1 MKNLLKKNQ
10 LMITALAIM
19 IAVAGYLQFTGAKL
33 GKEDYIPTSGTADL
47 SNVEAE
53 NYSLDDLLN
62 PEIVADDGIT
72 LPDIESLDSDAN
84 VIADDYLN
92 EDMDVISPVE
102 PEAAVNGDIAV
113 NPEAVVEPEDGEI
126 PGEAV
131 FTGTS
136 SVAVLSEAKLMKEQL
151 RAKSKETL
159 QNIIDS
165 TNLSDEEKKN
175 AVDTMVQMTLI
186 AEQEMNAEI
195 LLEAKGFPDVV
206 VSISDDSADV
216 VVNTTE
222 LTDAQRAQ
230 IEDIMKRKTNV
241 AAENIIISTV
251 VK

>member
-1 MKNLLKKNQ
+1 
-10 LMITALAIM
+10 MITALAIM

-175 AVDTMVQMTLI
+175 A
-186 AEQEMNAEI
+186 
-195 LLEAKGFPDVV
+195 
-206 VSISDDSADV
+206 IS
-216 VVNTTE
+216 
-222 LTDAQRAQ
+222 
-230 IEDIMKRKTNV
+230 
-241 AAENIIISTV
+241 
-251 VK
+251 